1 MKKINH
7 LGNEVVTMS
16 IGNCVAVV
24 AAIVQT
30 TEHEFDSGL
39 ESFDDD
45 WKNRLTE
52 QLENMI
58 RDRDDEYMHFLELD
72 GDNGTQNFTIR
83 KLGNEVYIE
92 ESYYKPYAENI
103 FVLSQSDIADRLEEV
118 EDVK

>member
-1 MKKINH
+1 MRKINH
-7 LGNEVVTMS
+7 LGKEVVTMG
-16 IGNCVAVV
+16 IGACVAVV

-30 TEHEFDSGL
+30 TEYEFDSGL
-39 ESFDDD
+39 ESFDTD

-92 ESYYKPYAENI
+92 ESYYTPRAENV
-103 FVLSQSDIADRLEEV
+103 FVLSQDDIEIQLKEV